1 MELPQ
6 QMARSHRAD
15 CRSCWQERALAKK
28 AVSTFCPRVYSKAL
42 TQRTPN
48 QRLQRRPKQELRS
61 RPLAREYA
69 REYTCRH
76 ECASRDKERAAYDS
90 FRDWQ
95 PTTCEWFRQHNAASF
110 LSPSDD
116 NASTRPISLKTE
128 RNVRNATL
136 KRYF

>member
-15 CRSCWQERALAKK
+15 CRSRWQERALAKK

-95 PTTCEWFRQHNAASF
+95 PRHANGFGNTMLLPF
-110 LSPSDD
+110 
-116 NASTRPISLKTE
+116 SLP
-128 RNVRNATL
+128 A
-136 KRYF
+136 